1 MPNKCEPLFMA
12 PKCEEQESQSSFP
25 TREDTDRQLEMYRQI
40 SMYNCMQK
48 TETGWF
54 GREYSATDLD

>member
-1 MPNKCEPLFMA
+1 MA